1 MLSKKLTAATLTEA
15 LVASVIIISII
26 AGGFVI
32 AQQHMRH
39 QSISKVKL
47 KLLNQA
53 EHYLEQSINQKDY
66 YSYLWDIEQ
75 SEETYRRK
83 LTTLDADGVV
93 QINISASHPLLD
105 KPIIL
110 SRIVEVK

>member
-1 MLSKKLTAATLTEA
+1 LNGATLTEA
-15 LVASVIIISII
+15 LVASVIIVTII
-26 AGGFVI
+26 AGGFVV

-39 QSISKVKL
+39 QSVSKL
-47 KLLNQA
+47 KLKLIHQA

-66 YSYLWDIEQ
+66 YSYLWDTEQ
-75 SEETYRRK
+75 SKETYRREV
-83 LTTLDADGVV
+83 TTLDADGIV
-93 QINISASHPLLD
+93 QINISANHPFLD